1 MVRKKR
7 NQDGTKSLEKSNRDS
22 SQPTSILK
30 KKKKKNE
37 ERGGGG
43 SREGISL
50 QHLFVSAA
58 MRRSSISDNGTEK
71 IEATALQRRIIY

>member
-37 ERGGGG
+37 ERGGG

>member
-37 ERGGGG
+37 ERGRGGG
-43 SREGISL
+43 VAGRAFHCNTFLSVQLCGV
-50 QHLFVSAA
+50 HLLVT
-58 MRRSSISDNGTEK
+58 M
-71 IEATALQRRIIY
+71 ALRKLKQLRFKGG